1 MKLEVS
7 RQAKHHAVTH
17 WCEMEVVWIR
27 VCQCVCVPVTVCVVY
42 SG

>member
-27 VCQCVCVPVTVCVVY
+27 DLRMCASHCVCVCGV
-42 SG
+42 